1 MNLLK
6 SSTKRNIIQATKNN
20 IVLENFAEYENQENV
35 KYFYLAL
42 NRKLGL
48 ELGNVLGS
56 LYPTSEVK
64 SMKDM
69 GWPFL
74 TTIKNISLTGKII
87 FLSFPSPLYFLR
99 PVSKYTPSA
108 SARTWGQSD
117 AFCSYPILCLWIR
130 HEGCRKI
137 LCPIHLPSLLCL
149 HPHLAPGSA
158 LLQTSAGPRDHR
170 VQGRHRGR
178 ADALHRPQHRKV
190 SYCNSRAGKI

>member
-1 MNLLK
+1 MKNIKCSRSIAQNDIRVGVSLYAILVYCNTEAINMFHFQMNLLK

-69 GWPFL
+69 GWPFFDNYQ
-74 TTIKNISLTGKII
+74 KCII
-87 FLSFPSPLYFLR
+87 DR
-99 PVSKYTPSA
+99 
-108 SARTWGQSD
+108 
-117 AFCSYPILCLWIR
+117 
-130 HEGCRKI
+130 
-137 LCPIHLPSLLCL
+137 
-149 HPHLAPGSA
+149 
-158 LLQTSAGPRDHR
+158 
-170 VQGRHRGR
+170 
-178 ADALHRPQHRKV
+178 
-190 SYCNSRAGKI
+190 